1 MRILAKSDIGK
12 LRDMNQDSY
21 YVSDLENDDIKLYIL
36 ADGMGGYKG
45 GEIASSLA
53 IANVRNFIV
62 NNFKQTKKDRQSIL
76 KLLREAIEY
85 ANMIVYEKSL
95 ENEELHDMGTTIDAC
110 LIYNNKVFIGHVGD
124 SRVYRIRKNI
134 IRKLTTDHSYVE
146 KLVKEGTITKEEA
159 YNHPKKN
166 MLMKALG
173 CNSLVEPDV
182 ICKGFLKDD
191 ILLMC
196 SDGLTNML
204 RDSEIYNLL
213 LKNPENP
220 EEALIE
226 TANSLGG
233 FDNITVIIIDNID
246 VTSDSSKDNN
256 NINYDTRKGRNIS
269 YESYR

>member
-1 MRILAKSDIGK
+1 MRVLAKSDIGK
-12 LRDMNQDSY
+12 VREMNQDSY
-21 YVSDLENDDIKLYIL
+21 YISDLENDELKLYIL

-53 IANVRNFIV
+53 VANVKNYIT
-62 NNFKQTKKDRQSIL
+62 NHFKKTRKDKESIL
-76 KLLREAIEY
+76 KLLRYAIEHT
-85 ANMIVYEKSL
+85 NKVIYEKAQ
-95 ENEELHDMGTTIDAC
+95 EDEELHDMGTTLDIC
-110 LIYNNKVFIGHVGD
+110 LIYNNRVFIGHVGD

-134 IRKLTTDHSYVE
+134 MRKITTDHSYVE

-173 CNSLVEPDV
+173 CHSLVEPDV

-204 RDSEIYNLL
+204 RENEIYNLL
-213 LKNPENP
+213 LNNPDNP
-220 EEALIE
+220 EEALIKN
-226 TANSLGG
+226 ANDLGG
-233 FDNITVIIIDNID
+233 YDNITAIIIDNID
-246 VTSDSSKDNN
+246 
-256 NINYDTRKGRNIS
+256 INEEETK
-269 YESYR
+269 ES